1 VFTETIT
8 YPGVRKRLTKTRYC
22 KKPEIKAKWGRFIM
36 SWVKTIGVFFAASAM
51 VGMPL
56 ATSVAQGGATFRPW
70 MSRYVPPHSAG
81 GRQCPG
87 LAWDINQVALP
98 DKTVNL
104 SGPIWF
110 EDGSGISF
118 AQGARQPD
126 GRFTLD
132 VKRQSGDGPTG
143 TITGQRNPDGS
154 IDATTAG
161 PPCFEGTYH
170 IEPGQTSTSTQ

>member
-1 VFTETIT
+1 MGEYNELGQDDRRVLRSIDDD
-8 YPGVRKRLTKTRYC
+8 RR
-22 KKPEIKAKWGRFIM
+22 
-36 SWVKTIGVFFAASAM
+36 
-51 VGMPL
+51 
-56 ATSVAQGGATFRPW
+56 ATCHERRSGGANFKPW
-70 MSRYVPPHSAG
+70 MSRYVPPHPAG
-81 GRQCPG
+81 GRMCPG
-87 LAWDINQVALP
+87 LTWVISQVELA
-98 DKTVNL
+98 DKTINL

-118 AQGARQPD
+118 ARGARQPD

-143 TITGQRNPDGS
+143 TITGQRMPDGS
-154 IDATTAG
+154 IDATAAG